1 MRKWILV
8 FLGAITTFG
17 MISCN
22 QAIPDYSID
31 EAFVLMNQAIVSY
44 LEADSLSLE
53 YTGNYVSTN
62 YNNDEVMTV
71 KMKKMNSDN
80 LIGQVSMTIT
90 ENNSSFDS
98 KVNFIDG
105 IVYTANYIS
114 GNNPEYLKKTLDS
127 AEYQRLYQSFLK
139 AEIKQDST
147 RSSQIEV
154 DKDNLTIQFELK
166 SEDVEPTFFVS
177 SVLQTVRFAIV
188 KIVVSHQ
195 GVLRSLSVEYEGTI
209 DGVVGVQTYSLFVLK
224 LNQYVIIKQLS
235 STEKAIYQESTDE
248 TA

>member
-1 MRKWILV
+1 MKKWILV

-17 MISCN
+17 LISCN
-22 QAIPDYSID
+22 RVIPDYSID

-62 YNNDEVMTV
+62 YNNNEVMTV
-71 KMKKMNSDN
+71 KMKKMNSEK

-105 IVYTANYIS
+105 TVYTANYIS
-114 GNNPEYLKKTLDS
+114 GNDPEYLKKALDNS
-127 AEYQRLYQSFLK
+127 EYQGLYQSYLK
-139 AEIKQDST
+139 AEINQDST
-147 RSSQIEV
+147 RSAQIVV

-166 SEDVEPTFFVS
+166 SEDVEQTFFVS
-177 SVLQTVRFAIV
+177 NVLQTVRFAIAKV
-188 KIVVSHQ
+188 VVSHR
-195 GVLRSLSVEYEGTI
+195 GILRSLTVEYEGTI
-209 DGVVGVQTYSLFVLK
+209 SGVVGVQTYTMNVLK

-235 STEKAIYQESTDE
+235 SSEKAAYKESTNE